1 MFYAMRSL
9 EDGDTYE
16 YILMPSFLSSG
27 NSEFAPRFVVETF
40 ISISLF
46 FTSLLIGL
54 RLLIVTLKPGCNAES
69 SVGAE

>member
-1 MFYAMRSL
+1 
-9 EDGDTYE
+9 
-16 YILMPSFLSSG
+16 MPSFLSSG